1 MAEGETVPGEE
12 DFIDPD
18 EIEANPPPEAVD
30 LKLHFQSGDQAGL
43 WAGFDDR
50 GVPHLNAKGKKL
62 TRKEK
67 ELVETEYMAAKKKCQ
82 QQLKAWDDWEHQVS
96 QAERA
101 LAGRDRIRWAYRA
114 VGNKIGNKH
123 EILQPEDLK
132 GFAKKMGWDAL
143 GKEDH
148 GSFEKAV
155 APRRPWRGGRS
166 CSVRSWLMGDG
177 REQVHLEDIRSY
189 IAGEMPQHFLQH
201 RMDHF
206 FRTLG
211 KEWSRMMDCVPNVV
225 PAEASRFARCSLSWL
240 TLAHHK
246 PKVRYEHVED

>member
-155 APRRPWRGGRS
+155 
-166 CSVRSWLMGDG
+166 VTVLGDG

-206 FRTLG
+206 FRKRGVETIHSPRTWRQKLDQL
-211 KEWSRMMDCVPNVV
+211 EESEHSD
-225 PAEASRFARCSLSWL
+225 
-240 TLAHHK
+240 AH
-246 PKVRYEHVED
+246 ESESSSNS